1 MRLFTRLAG
10 WVRLCHPFP
19 VAMTVLA
26 TLVFAWLARPGQP
39 PHLDELGRIGL
50 AMLLSQIS
58 ISAYNDYCDR
68 SLDAA
73 TKPWKPIPAGQV
85 PARAAFWLGILT
97 YLLMW
102 PVASTFGVVPAVVL
116 GFATAMGLL
125 YDLWLKRTSLSIVPF
140 LVAFPLVPIWASVAL
155 GSFQPRMALFFP
167 AGALLVLG
175 IHLADTL
182 PDLEDDA
189 GAGLQGLAHRLGRH
203 RAMAL
208 SWVAFVATLALAMI
222 VAWQRGALSALA
234 LACVGGALAL
244 GGLALGSWQPT
255 PQRLRRAF
263 YLQATGAVALAVA
276 LYIVLR

>member
-1 MRLFTRLAG
+1 MRLFTRLVG